1 MKKTYVTHMD
11 DHVGAFLLACR
22 KISALGVNIT
32 RVSYNKAVDSHT
44 IFIEA
49 EGSRQQLAQADEQLA
64 AIGYLRSGGAEKSVV
79 LLEFQ
84 LRDVPGGV
92 TDILACI
99 ERFGFNISYLSSQ
112 ENGTDYQLFKMGLF
126 VEDPARIHA
135 FLREARA
142 LCPVR
147 VIDYDRAEKTFDNSI
162 FYDSF
167 VSGLCRAMDLPESA
181 RPSLLVN
188 ANLAM
193 QTLDERGLSPYRTFD
208 SIRRFAELLSQSR
221 GERFLPRVTN
231 CRLTD
236 ETALTLIEPPC
247 GSNTAI
253 LTHGEDVLFID
264 SGYACYRP
272 EMLTLFRR
280 LVPNFD
286 ARKKTILITHA
297 DVVHC
302 GLLPEFDEVLLS
314 AKSAECLRL
323 EAAGQDGYRERVTIA
338 TKLPTWMVEKEEDMQ
353 RFFDEELAR

>member
-1 MKKTYVTHMD
+1 MKKTYVTTVPNHI
-11 DHVGAFLLACR
+11 GAFLSASRLLA
-22 KISALGVNIT
+22 ALDVNIT

-167 VSGLCRAMDLPESA
+167 VSGQTSPA
-181 RPSLLVN
+181 RPCSSTRILPCRRWTS
-188 ANLAM
+188 AGSRPTA
-193 QTLDERGLSPYRTFD
+193 R
-208 SIRRFAELLSQSR
+208 SIPSAALRSC
-221 GERFLPRVTN
+221 
-231 CRLTD
+231 CRKP
-236 ETALTLIEPPC
+236 AARA
-247 GSNTAI
+247 S
-253 LTHGEDVLFID
+253 
-264 SGYACYRP
+264 
-272 EMLTLFRR
+272 FR
-280 LVPNFD
+280 
-286 ARKKTILITHA
+286 A
-297 DVVHC
+297 
-302 GLLPEFDEVLLS
+302 
-314 AKSAECLRL
+314 
-323 EAAGQDGYRERVTIA
+323 
-338 TKLPTWMVEKEEDMQ
+338 
-353 RFFDEELAR
+353 